1 MKKTIKQ
8 RVFLSLCMLMLF
20 SLFGGGNLAWAEET
34 VTDVLTASNFAATE
48 AKYIDFSNVK
58 GSNSEAI
65 YAGNSAKSS
74 AGAIQLKSKE
84 SVAGII
90 TTTSGGKLRKIVLTW
105 NSSTT
110 SGRKVDIYGSNTPYT
125 SANNLYSA
133 STQGTKL
140 GSITYGTSTE
150 LTVTD
155 DYEYFGLRSNNGALY
170 IDEIQITYEVGGG
183 DTPTEKAPTIT
194 VQPVSAIYEQNVTA
208 NALTITASGNPVPT
222 YQWYSNTE
230 NSNTNG
236 TVLEGAT
243 GTSFTPA
250 TTEVGTTYY
259 YCVATNSVGSA
270 TSEVAAITVNG
281 PFVGTIVTMSSE
293 DDADIKFVSG
303 SSSEAEAVWANST
316 PLTAKGITLSG
327 DKGSNN
333 VCSYYDGTFVRFY
346 SGNSLTITPAGGI
359 TIEKIEI
366 VRISETK
373 SNTGIIT
380 CTGLTASNDNTYTNT
395 NIYTG
400 SATSAVTFTADGQA
414 RFKEIKVYY
423 TGSATAYVEA
433 PTLTVPAGTY
443 FEAQTVKVKNYD
455 SNLKYYYTTDTS
467 EPALDASFQPTGTTK
482 AYNDETGINISENTT
497 LKILATDGNNNSA
510 VVTADYTITIP
521 DATNIMALRQLRAGT
536 YNVSLTDAI
545 VTYVNGKNA
554 YIQDATGGLFIYT
567 SHSLEA
573 GDKVSGRVGVVLVDY
588 HGTDEA
594 TTFDV
599 SGATITSG
607 NEIPVT
613 TLTIADL
620 LTGDGMKTYE
630 SVRVKIA
637 DATVTAAITGRNGTI
652 EQGGNEIAVREG
664 SSNCLSSTCLM
675 NVNAI
680 ANVIGYPNTFNTDK
694 QLTLWNASAV
704 EETGYNLNVSDAG
717 YATYFNSTKAYK
729 LPASCVGYVWE
740 DGKIVGVYKEKDNV
754 VPANEPLVIQAAA
767 GSYPLMFTTTSIPS
781 DTYKSYGM
789 NALEGTDEAT
799 ELTPDEN
806 YYFYGLSLNS
816 SNDLNSVGFYWMV
829 DGGAAFTNGAHK
841 AYLKIPTSEFT
852 GTQPVRGFA
861 FKGTTTGVESVESS
875 NNAPQAIYDLTG
887 RRVSKAEKGIY
898 IINGKKVIK

>member
-8 RVFLSLCMLMLF
+8 RFFLSLCLLMLF
-20 SLFGGGNLAWAEET
+20 SLFGGGNLAWAQKTETITLANGAYNNENGTGTIVWAGNCCTITQEQGSGSDKVNESYVSGPRWYAKHVITFAAKEGYTLTGVTIVVTDAKYVNPLSGSTYSSGASASASGKT
-34 VTDVLTASNFAATE
+34 VT
-48 AKYIDFSNVK
+48 I
-58 GSNSEAI
+58 
-65 YAGNSAKSS
+65 
-74 AGAIQLKSKE
+74 
-84 SVAGII
+84 
-90 TTTSGGKLRKIVLTW
+90 TTSGDFTVTM
-105 NSSTT
+105 
-110 SGRKVDIYGSNTPYT
+110 
-125 SANNLYSA
+125 SAQSRI
-133 STQGTKL
+133 S
-140 GSITYGTSTE
+140 SIT
-150 LTVTD
+150 VTYD
-155 DYEYFGLRSNNGALY
+155 DSGASS
-170 IDEIQITYEVGGG
+170 
-183 DTPTEKAPTIT
+183 EKAPTIS
-194 VQPVSAIYEQNVTA
+194 VQPVSAIYEQNATA
-208 NALTITASGNPVPT
+208 KALTITASGDPTPT

-236 TVLEGAT
+236 TVLVGET

-250 TTEVGTTYY
+250 TMEVGTMYY
-259 YCVATNSVGSA
+259 YCVATNSVGDA
-270 TSEVAAITVNG
+270 TSDVAAVTVKE
-281 PFVGTIVTMSSE
+281 PFVGPFVTMSSA
-293 DDADIKFVSG
+293 DDADIKFVKGSG
-303 SSSEAEAVWANST
+303 DAAGAVWAKST
-316 PLTAKGITLSG
+316 PRTAKGITLSG
-327 DKGSNN
+327 DKGSTNLY
-333 VCSYYDGTFVRFY
+333 SYFDGTVVRFY
-346 SGNSLTITPAGGI
+346 SGNNLTITPEEGI

-366 VRISETK
+366 VRK
-373 SNTGIIT
+373 STTGDNGGTIN
-380 CTGLTASNDNTYTNT
+380 CTGLTASGNNTTTNT
-395 NIYTG
+395 NVYIG
-400 SATSAVTFTADGQA
+400 PATSAVTFTAATAQA
-414 RFKEIKVYY
+414 RFTEIKVYY
-423 TGSATAYVEA
+423 TGGAAAYVEA

-443 FEAQTVKVKNYD
+443 FEAQTVKVNNYD
-455 SNLKYYYTTDTS
+455 SNLKYYYTTDTT
-467 EPALDASFQPTGTTK
+467 EPALDASFQPTGTTQ
-482 AYNDETGINISENTT
+482 AYDNETGINISENTT
-497 LKILATDGNNNSA
+497 LKILATDGNNISF
-510 VVTADYTITIP
+510 VVTAVYTITTP
-521 DATNIMALRQLRAGT
+521 DASSIMALRRLGPGT

-567 SHSLEA
+567 SHSLKA
-573 GDKVSGRVGVVLVDY
+573 GEKVNGRVGVVLVDY

-637 DATVTAAITGRNGTI
+637 DATVTAAITGRTGTI
-652 EQGGNEIAVREG
+652 VKGGNEIAIYEG
-664 SSNCLSSTCLM
+664 FSNCLSTTCM
-675 NVNAI
+675 TDVNAI
-680 ANVIGYPNTFNTDK
+680 ANVIGYPTTYNKDG
-694 QLTLWNASAV
+694 QLNQLKLWNASAV
-704 EETGYNLNVSDAG
+704 EETGYNLSVSAVG

-799 ELTPDEN
+799 AITPDPD

-816 SNDLNSVGFYWMV
+816 SNDINSVGFYWMEA
-829 DGGAAFTNGAHK
+829 DGAAFTNGAHK
-841 AYLKIPTSEFT
+841 AYLKILQSEFT
-852 GTQPVRGFA
+852 GQPVRGFA